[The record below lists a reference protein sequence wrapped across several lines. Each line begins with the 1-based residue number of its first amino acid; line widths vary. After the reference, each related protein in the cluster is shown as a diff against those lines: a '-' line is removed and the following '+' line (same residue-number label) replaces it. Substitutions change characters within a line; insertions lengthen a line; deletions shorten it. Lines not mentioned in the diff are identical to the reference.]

1 MAKKAGFSCVLFRGE
16 AGAIATTEAGNTA
29 TVTMNLSADSIDVT
43 TRAAKGWRQY
53 IQGLKNGSVDI
64 TIYYDTEDDTYTA
77 FNSAFLGGTAISL
90 FISDGEGN
98 GLDGDFIVS
107 GYTQNEPLE
116 DKVSI
121 DITVNLTDIGGRNQ
135 PTVIT
140 DGSGTK
146 PTAA

>member
-1 MAKKAGFSCVLFRGE
+1 MAKKAGFSCILYRGE

-29 TVTMNLSADSIDVT
+29 NVTMNLSADTIDVT

-64 TIYYDTEDDTYTA
+64 TIYYDTEDDSYTA
-77 FNSAFLGGTAISL
+77 FNTAFLNGTAISL

-98 GLDGDFIVS
+98 GVDADFVVT
-107 GYTQNEPLE
+107 GYTQSEPLE

-121 DITVNLTDIGGRNQ
+121 DITVNMSDLGGRTGPN
-135 PTVIT
+135 VIT

-146 PTAA
+146 PEAA